1 MSVLGQMIVHG
12 TKPMPLCIFWLPPQ
26 LQDLI
31 RLQLLLLPLPHPHPL
46 PLLLPPL
53 LPQDHL
59 LLPHHQLVDH
69 PPVDLIQAL
78 VLALVL
84 ALNPLLLAHHQAL
97 ALALALLLALR
108 QALDPLLVLPLV
120 LLGLGAGVI
129 VRKQLRGRL

>member
-1 MSVLGQMIVHG
+1 MILGAMSVLGPMIVPG
-12 TKPMPLCIFWLPPQ
+12 TRPIPLCIFWLPPQ

-31 RLQLLLLPLPHPHPL
+31 RLQLLLLPLPL

-53 LPQDHL
+53 PQDLL
-59 LLPHHQLVDH
+59 LLPHHQRVDH

-84 ALNPLLLAHHQAL
+84 ALNPLLLA
-97 ALALALLLALR
+97 LALLLALR

-120 LLGLGAGVI
+120 LLGIGLGVI